1 MSVLNFKKGKIEVKN
16 QGDRIKLIIYGEIV
30 STELDKWIDEDVA
43 PKDIQDILHQI
54 GDKDLDIY
62 INSVGGSV
70 FAGMAIYN
78 MLKRHKGYKTVYVDG
93 VAASI
98 ASVIAM
104 VGDKIYI
111 PKNSFLM
118 VHKAWCEATG
128 NSDDL
133 IKLSETLE
141 VLDEGILNVYKTK
154 LLSEKH
160 LETIKDFISNETWL
174 SGENA
179 QKYFDIEVTEAIE
192 IAASFDSSY
201 CNKHNVPQEL
211 KSKLKNGT
219 LNKDKNNLNLEKA
232 KLKLQLLI

>member
-1 MSVLNFKKGKIEVKN
+1 MSVLNFEKGKIEVKN

-30 STELDKWIDEDVA
+30 SKELDKWIDEDVA
-43 PKDIQDILHQI
+43 PKDIQDLLYQI

-118 VHKAWCEATG
+118 VHKAWCVATG

-133 IKLSETLE
+133 IKLSGLRRR
-141 VLDEGILNVYKTK
+141 D
-154 LLSEKH
+154 
-160 LETIKDFISNETWL
+160 
-174 SGENA
+174 
-179 QKYFDIEVTEAIE
+179 
-192 IAASFDSSY
+192 
-201 CNKHNVPQEL
+201 P
-211 KSKLKNGT
+211 
-219 LNKDKNNLNLEKA
+219 
-232 KLKLQLLI
+232 